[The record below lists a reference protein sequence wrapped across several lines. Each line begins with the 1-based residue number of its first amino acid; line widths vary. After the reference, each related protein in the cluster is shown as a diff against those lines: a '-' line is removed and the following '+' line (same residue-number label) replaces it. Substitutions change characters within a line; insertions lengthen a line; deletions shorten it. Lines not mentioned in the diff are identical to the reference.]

1 MVLMILG
8 LFFIIRLYSL
18 SISIRHERELIAQGA
33 VQCGA
38 KNSKYLALLH
48 ILIYVASFVYATIAQ
63 PAFNVVSQIGLV
75 LLIVSYMMLFWVIR
89 TLGPIWT
96 LKVYI
101 LKEHH
106 IVKSG
111 LFKFVK
117 HPNYFLNIIPE
128 LIGVILLTQ
137 AYPVSV
143 LLIPYAV
150 SLYVRIQQ
158 EESAMAHLK

>member
-1 MVLMILG
+1 MVLILLG
-8 LFFIIRLYSL
+8 LFFVIRLYSL
-18 SISIRHERELIAQGA
+18 SISIRHERQLIAQGA
-33 VQCGA
+33 LQYGT

-48 ILIYVASFVYATIAQ
+48 ILIYVTSFVYASLSQ
-63 PAFNVVSQIGLV
+63 PTFNGVSQIGLA
-75 LLIVSYMMLFWVIR
+75 LLIVSYIMLFWVIR

-101 LKEHH
+101 LKEHRL
-106 IVKSG
+106 VKSG
-111 LFKFVK
+111 LFKIVK

-143 LLIPYAV
+143 LLLPYAV
-150 SLYVRIQQ
+150 SLYVRIKQ
-158 EESAMAHLK
+158 EESAMAHLN